1 VPFFL
6 HWPGGEFTEGRDI
19 DTLAANIDLLPTL
32 IDLCGLEVSAQVRFH
47 GVSLTPLFR
56 GEKERW
62 PGRAIVTDSQR
73 VEHPIKWKQSATM
86 TQRWRLINGV
96 ALYDILAD
104 PEQRHD
110 IATAHPDVVAEL
122 RKHYE
127 AWWELVSPRFDE
139 ECPIV
144 LGTENEKNA
153 VLTSHDWHGE
163 AHAPICDRGADS
175 AGVGMQ
181 WILGDRDCASGGVRL

>member
-1 VPFFL
+1 VTRRQ
-6 HWPGGEFTEGRDI
+6 HDV
-19 DTLAANIDLLPTL
+19 
-32 IDLCGLEVSAQVRFH
+32 DLCGLEVSEQVRFH
-47 GVSLTPLFR
+47 GTSLTPLFR
-56 GEKERW
+56 GETARW
-62 PGRAIVTDSQR
+62 PERVIVTDSQR

-96 ALYDILAD
+96 ELYDILAA

-144 LGTENEKNA
+144 LGTENEKIA

-163 AHAPICDRGADS
+163 AHAPICDRGTDS
-175 AGVGMQ
+175 AGVGM
-181 WILGDRDCASGGVRL
+181 